1 MTFVIS
7 ILETITLLNVVGFKT
22 IWAKHVHNLL
32 FRGIRDFSFKNNVK
46 RDLRKVWLGAILYSV
61 IVSMIMRDQLSAAK
75 GRPSRCSSSQLSLRT
90 RHDTILHESRF

>member
-32 FRGIRDFSFKNNVK
+32 FGGIRDFSFKNNVK
-46 RDLRKVWLGAILYSV
+46 RDLRKVRLGLVRCHFILSHC
-61 IVSMIMRDQLSAAK
+61 IHDNEGSTVSCK
-75 GRPSRCSSSQLSLRT
+75 GTTLT
-90 RHDTILHESRF
+90 M